1 MISAGRYR
9 AQAREAQLG
18 YTQGGKEQIAVQFAL
33 LDDGTGGAM
42 LTWYGFFTEKTTAR
56 TLEALRICGWTG
68 DDLAD
73 LAGVTSNEVELVV
86 EPEEGLD
93 GKRRACVRWVNRLGS
108 GSLALKS
115 AMSDQ
120 QRREFAARMKGDVI
134 ASRQASGPAA
144 AAPAVTAA
152 PAATRRGP
160 RRGPRDDLPF

>member
-56 TLEALRICGWTG
+56 TLEALRICGWVG
-68 DDLAD
+68 DDLSD

-93 GKRRACVRWVNRLGS
+93 GVERMRVRWVNRRG
-108 GSLALKS
+108 GGALALKN
-115 AMSDQ
+115 AMSDE
-120 QRREFAARMKGDVI
+120 QRRAFAARLKGDVI
-134 ASRQASGPAA
+134 ASKQASGPAA
-144 AAPAVTAA
+144 PAVPATPA
-152 PAATRRGP
+152 PP
-160 RRGPRDDLPF
+160 RRGPPDDLPF